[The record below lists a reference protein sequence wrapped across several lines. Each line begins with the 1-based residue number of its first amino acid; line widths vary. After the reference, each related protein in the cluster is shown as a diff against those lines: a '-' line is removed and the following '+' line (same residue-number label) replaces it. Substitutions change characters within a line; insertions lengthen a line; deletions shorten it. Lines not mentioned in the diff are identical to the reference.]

1 MLYLNEESIQEV
13 GIDWKRSVEVIREA
27 VVCLANNEFAQ
38 PIKPYLR
45 YNNLKN
51 RIIAMPAYVGG
62 ECDMAGIKW
71 IASYPDNI
79 NHGIARA
86 HSVVVLNNS
95 ETGIVEAIINTPLL
109 SIIRTAAVTGF
120 FIEQVSR
127 VRNLEHCKVGIIGLG
142 PIGQNHL
149 KMCTQILGNM
159 VEKYYLYDIRPVI
172 DIDNIDTGAVP
183 VMKAKTWDEL
193 YEECDIIICCTVAE
207 QPYINKK
214 PKEGALVLNISLRDF
229 TLEAYPYL
237 KNNII
242 VDDWEEVCR
251 EKTTIEDW
259 NKAYGLQRE
268 DTHNLVDLLT
278 PDYILSLQEEDTLMF
293 CPMGMAV
300 FDIAI
305 ATYYYNNAKRLG
317 IGVDLV

>member
-1 MLYLNEESIQEV
+1 
-13 GIDWKRSVEVIREA
+13 
-27 VVCLANNEFAQ
+27 
-38 PIKPYLR
+38 
-45 YNNLKN
+45 
-51 RIIAMPAYVGG
+51 MPAYVGG
-62 ECDMAGIKW
+62 ECYMAGIKW

-172 DIDNIDTGAVP
+172 DIDNIDTG
-183 VMKAKTWDEL
+183 
-193 YEECDIIICCTVAE
+193 
-207 QPYINKK
+207 INKK